1 MVHKDWLQGEQ
12 GDASGIAGKAEAVL
26 VDPSCSNSGTLDPS
40 WSRTRSDASADG
52 AEMEAEGFAG
62 SGVHGGKGGAYV
74 GRGRGGEREGER
86 LRRLASFQE
95 RALLHAFSF
104 PKVVGVA
111 SWGLEVEV
119 LGLGLRV
126 RGLGFVLWR
135 SRPQCARKYRC

>member
-1 MVHKDWLQGEQ
+1 MRVVHKDWLQGEQ

-74 GRGRGGEREGER
+74 ERRREGREGRGGGGGGAGGGI
-86 LRRLASFQE
+86 LSSPQNPYNI
-95 RALLHAFSF
+95 FS
-104 PKVVGVA
+104 
-111 SWGLEVEV
+111 
-119 LGLGLRV
+119 
-126 RGLGFVLWR
+126 R
-135 SRPQCARKYRC
+135 SL